1 MDGGICP
8 VGSGLQPVVVAIFFA
23 GEPLVL
29 TGAGDALLVQL
40 LGNTDLTHSIF
51 KQGEDAPYHLR
62 RRRVDDQPVVI
73 LRVFAVAVAGECS
86 DELTPLLL
94 GVEGTLNFPGN
105 VTGILGVEQ
114 ILQRHHH
121 VVGAAVTVDVI
132 RDGDEPHAVLRQPAL
147 QIAACFDVV
156 TAETGQILYQYA
168 ADTPA
173 FHVPQH
179 PLKGGALEIRAGIA
193 IIGIAFCHYQLRMIF
208 DILLQQLPLVSDG
221 VTLHPVS
228 VLPGQ
233 AAVQRSGQWSL
244 LHMLPP
250 FRELPAG
257 IKPPEY
263 GRGSIPTATF
273 PLFAGQGNSG

>member
-1 MDGGICP
+1 MSTGHHRPLRAILPPCLSVHLKAVIPPLFHIPDVHLILQDTVDGGICP

-114 ILQRHHH
+114 IL
-121 VVGAAVTVDVI
+121 
-132 RDGDEPHAVLRQPAL
+132 
-147 QIAACFDVV
+147 
-156 TAETGQILYQYA
+156 
-168 ADTPA
+168 
-173 FHVPQH
+173 
-179 PLKGGALEIRAGIA
+179 
-193 IIGIAFCHYQLRMIF
+193 
-208 DILLQQLPLVSDG
+208 
-221 VTLHPVS
+221 
-228 VLPGQ
+228 
-233 AAVQRSGQWSL
+233 
-244 LHMLPP
+244 
-250 FRELPAG
+250 
-257 IKPPEY
+257 
-263 GRGSIPTATF
+263 
-273 PLFAGQGNSG
+273 

>member
-1 MDGGICP
+1 M
-8 VGSGLQPVVVAIFFA
+8 
-23 GEPLVL
+23 
-29 TGAGDALLVQL
+29 
-40 LGNTDLTHSIF
+40 LGNTDFSHSIF
-51 KQGEDAPYHLR
+51 KQGKDAPHHLR
-62 RRRVDDQPVVI
+62 RRRIDNKTVMI
-73 LRVFAVAVAGECS
+73 LRVLTVPVAGEGPDKLAS
-86 DELTPLLL
+86 LLL
-94 GVEGTLNFPGN
+94 GVEGAFDLLGN

-114 ILQRHHH
+114 VLQRHHH
-121 VVGAAVTVDVI
+121 VVGTAGTVDIVCN
-132 RDGDEPHAVLRQPAL
+132 GNKSHAVLRQPAL

-168 ADTPA
+168 ADVPA

-221 VTLHPVS
+221 ITLHPVS
-228 VLPGQ
+228 VLPRQ

-250 FRELPAG
+250 FRRLPAG

-263 GRGSIPTATF
+263 GRGSIPTATSQ
-273 PLFAGQGNSG
+273 LSAGQGNSG